1 MSENQ
6 PADSAATSLY
16 ERLRKKASRTWKRR
30 KTSAVVAPEGS
41 SAPFGPGRD
50 PQALGDVVAGL
61 TVALGWSDFLV
72 ESDVIA
78 SWPEI
83 VGEDVALHSRPVQLD
98 DGILTVECESTAWAT
113 QLRMMASLTLS
124 RIIEIYP
131 DAGIS
136 SVVFKGPNA
145 PTWKRGNRS
154 VPGRGPRDTYG

>member
-1 MSENQ
+1 MSLDQ
-6 PADSAATSLY
+6 PKDSAALGLY
-16 ERLRKKASRTWKRR
+16 ERLRKKASRTWKRK
-30 KTSAVVAPEGS
+30 KTGVAPVLEGS

-50 PQALGDVVAGL
+50 PQALGDVVDGL
-61 TVALGWSDFLV
+61 TAALGWSDFLV

-83 VGEDVALHSRPVQLD
+83 VGPDVAIHSTPVQLS

-113 QLRMMASLTLS
+113 QLRMMSSLTLS

-136 SVVFKGPNA
+136 GVTFKGPNA
-145 PTWKRGNRS
+145 PTWKRGGRS